1 MPFADALT
9 PLLAR
14 LRARYAQTPLPQF
27 LHWWGAELRSCL
39 PLSWQR
45 LLAAQDAQVW
55 LRLGNDALR
64 IERSSARDVELL
76 AERSIGEPPM
86 TPAELEQLLGEQGLR
101 APRIVLLPAGSLLVR
116 RLSLP
121 VVAAA
126 NARSLMG
133 FEIDRQTP
141 FRADQVEY
149 DCRLLPPE
157 PGSKLAAVDLAVIP
171 REAMQRWMQPLSALV
186 GHLDAVDLAQ
196 AEGRAGYNLLPVTA
210 RRAHDHKPWLINLGI
225 VAASALMLLLAMVQ
239 LVDNRVLAVE
249 GLQAEVEQQREQARA
264 TAKLRKSLDDAAA
277 AANFLAEQ
285 KAQRPSMIELLR
297 VLTELLPDD
306 TFVERMSY
314 SGDTLSISVQSG
326 SAAKLVELLQSSQQL
341 RNPALAGPIMPD
353 PRSGKDRVTL
363 TAQFGPAPAKEGK

>member
-27 LHWWGAELRSCL
+27 LHWWVAELRSCL
-39 PLSWQR
+39 PLPWQR

-55 LRLGNDALR
+55 LRLGDDALR
-64 IERSSARDVELL
+64 VERSSARDAEVL
-76 AERSIGEPPM
+76 AERSLGEPAI

-149 DCRLLPPE
+149 DCKLLPPE
-157 PGSKLAAVDLAVIP
+157 PGSKLVAVDLAVIP
-171 REAMQRWMQPLSALV
+171 RDALQRWMQPLSALA

-196 AEGRAGYNLLPVTA
+196 ANGRAGYNLLPATA
-210 RRAHDHKPWLINLGI
+210 RRAHDHKPWLINAGI
-225 VAASALMLLLAMVQ
+225 VAASALMLLLAMAQ
-239 LVDNRVLAVE
+239 LVDNRSLAVE

-326 SAAKLVELLQSSQQL
+326 SAAKLVELLQSSPQL